1 VIVLPAVD
9 IKGGRCVQLVG
20 GKAANEKVSLANP
33 PDVALRWWDM
43 GFKALHV
50 VDLDSAMGSGNND
63 NLTGEVIAASPADTQ
78 VGGGVRSDER
88 AAELFMIGAN
98 RIVVGT
104 RAVDDRP
111 WLEKLVA
118 ANPGRVVVAA
128 DVNEGKVLKKG
139 WTEASALRIE
149 PFLASLADLQLAG
162 VLITDVAREGRM
174 EGIDIEGVRALLDAS
189 PHPVQVS
196 GGITSL
202 EDLGALAEAGAAGA
216 VLGMALYTG
225 RLDAETVARTYGG

>member
-1 VIVLPAVD
+1 MIVLPAVD

-20 GKAANEKVSLANP
+20 GRAEQEKVSLENP
-33 PDVALRWWDM
+33 PAVALRWWEM
-43 GFKALHV
+43 GFASLHV
-50 VDLDSAMGSGNND
+50 VDLDAALGTGDND
-63 NLTGEVIAASPADTQ
+63 AVAGAVIAGSPAAAQ
-78 VGGGVRSDER
+78 IGGGVRSDER
-88 AAELFMIGAN
+88 ARDLLAIGA
-98 RIVVGT
+98 RRVVVGT

-111 WLEKLVA
+111 WLERLA
-118 ANPGRVVVAA
+118 AAHPGRVVVAA
-128 DVNEGKVLKKG
+128 DVGGGLVLRKG

-149 PFLASLADLQLAG
+149 PFLASLAALPLAA

-174 EGIDIEGVRALLDAS
+174 EGIDLPGVRALIAAS

-196 GGITSL
+196 GGITSM

-225 RLDAETVARTYGG
+225 RLDAEAVARTYGA